1 MKKIIF
7 FAVLSLVNF
16 CAFSQALEYED
27 LAILVPQNSYN
38 GECESLTLWE
48 EHLEP
53 WEVI

>member
-16 CAFSQALEYED
+16 CAFSQALGYED
-27 LAILVPQNSYN
+27 LAILFPKTATMVVRD
-38 GECESLTLWE
+38 LTLWE

-53 WEVI
+53 WEAI